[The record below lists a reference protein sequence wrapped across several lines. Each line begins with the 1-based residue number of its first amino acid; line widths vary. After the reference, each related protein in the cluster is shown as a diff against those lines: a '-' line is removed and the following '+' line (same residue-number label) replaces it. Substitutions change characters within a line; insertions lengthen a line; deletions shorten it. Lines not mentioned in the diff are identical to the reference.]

1 MIYIGQKKWD
11 SCTDDEKISFA
22 DQLVEEGKQ
31 SKQIREMEWYLNYM
45 FLDGNHYATYNSV
58 TNSLETKPRKTGEV
72 RMVVNITKSA
82 IRSIKNYATREE
94 PKWEV
99 TPGDTDEDT
108 ITASRRAGKTLD
120 FIYRKLHLEQMVAGV
135 VDSGLNTS
143 IGWVE
148 IDWDKDSDD
157 GLGEVKIINHDSFD
171 IGFDSSATIYRG
183 KFVGRFIYK
192 SIKRSLSA
200 IKNDKR
206 YNKNKD
212 DVQSDN
218 SLAESPIKARILE
231 KEGNGSRKNVIEQAT
246 IREVLIWDDE
256 KNTKKGRIKLL
267 TYADKKILR
276 DEDMDYK
283 EFPLYPFQISLNP
296 NKILQR
302 SWTADAIPLN
312 KAIDRIVSQKIMYV
326 NKALIYRIITESGA
340 LANVVRNEQGEFIEI
355 NKGRKFE
362 QVQMTPL
369 PTTIDTLLSQLNSFH
384 EDVLSSH
391 DASTGRLPAGARSG
405 KTLEALQAAESNN
418 LMGISQSLR
427 SFLSV
432 IGKRILEIISE
443 KYVTSRIVKITD
455 PEVQEDGTQT
465 NYIRV
470 VGKGSPAKDREDA
483 TIISDES
490 EVIVNIGSWLGYTRD
505 AQRETLMKLAEL
517 GVIPAD
523 EVLRQMEFPN
533 INELSEKARAE
544 RTEKFRMEA
553 EIAGRNQNG
562 GQTNQGQGGQSNQMV
577 SLADKENTQM
587 MNGQQLPPTEG
598 ADMSHT
604 QAHLDFIKTQTF
616 TTASPEIQQIIAQHA
631 QGELQAQGLLQNG
644 QSQPIQ

>member
-58 TNSLETKPRKTGEV
+58 TNTLETKPRKTGEV

-108 ITASRRAGKTLD
+108 ITAARRSGKTLD
-120 FIYRKLHLEQMVAGV
+120 FIYRKLHLEQMVSGV

-148 IDWDKDSDD
+148 IDWDKDTDD
-157 GLGEVKIINHDSFD
+157 GMGEVKIINHDSFD
-171 IGFDSSATIYRG
+171 IGFDPSAILYRG
-183 KFVGRFIYK
+183 KFIGQFIYK
-192 SIKRSLSA
+192 SIKRTLNS

-206 YNKNKD
+206 YDEKTRK
-212 DVQSDN
+212 DVQADDQ
-218 SLAESPIKARILE
+218 LAESPIKARILE
-231 KEGNGSRKNVIEQAT
+231 KEGNGTHKNTIPKAT
-246 IREVLIWDDE
+246 VREILLWDEE
-256 KNTKKGRIKLL
+256 KNSKKGHIKLF

-276 DEDMDYK
+276 DEDKDYK
-283 EFPLYPFQISLNP
+283 EFPLYPFQINLNP

-369 PTTIDTLLSQLNSFH
+369 PTTVDTLLAQLGSYH

-391 DASTGRLPAGARSG
+391 DASTGRLPSGARSG
-405 KTLEALQAAESNN
+405 KTIEALQAAESNN

-443 KYVTSRIVKITD
+443 KYVASRVVKITD
-455 PEVQEDGTQT
+455 PEVQEDGSQT

-483 TIISDES
+483 TIISDDS

-533 INELSEKARAE
+533 INELSEKARSE
-544 RTEKFRMEA
+544 RLEKFKMEA

-562 GQTNQGQGGQSNQMV
+562 GQGQSQGGQSNQMV

-587 MNGQQLPPTEG
+587 MNGQQLPSTEG

-616 TTASPEIQQIIAQHA
+616 TSAQPEIQQIIAQHS

-644 QSQPIQ
+644 QPTQ